1 MSMSI
6 KKSLVSTAI
15 CTMLMGGW
23 SSLVQAQAVEAKG
36 VAEVT
41 VGMFGDAA
49 AARLSARKSAEK
61 DAIKAALRLKQNIDV
76 NTPAVEQAVPE
87 IVKALG
93 DNLRT
98 TFAQE
103 GSVVI
108 AKTTLRVDGAELT
121 DIVRSMNLQ
130 NKNAMAAAS
139 IVFYIDEYWGV
150 GTKSD
155 PAKPVSTEME
165 YFHDKSARSDTS
177 SKSARSAYS
186 DTSAKE
192 SSASSYDG
200 RLAASSRESASMSAS
215 QRSSASGSSS
225 ASYSGSDRAAI
236 AAQDSS
242 GAVAGSRSTA
252 VAASRSGSFSG
263 SSSES
268 VAAARS
274 SDDRVQVSVKSS
286 SASSSDVKNVKASS
300 YAGEQKNIQQQ
311 NDVVSIRTKTV
322 YPEMGNAKP
331 VSSSLVAAK
340 LAETIGQYGLKFTSE
355 QDLRETGKGRMLI
368 SDIATQGKYR
378 MYIDKAAAP
387 PYSAR
392 YVVFGAAQMRTDGPA
407 PDGQNVLCSG
417 ELTYEAI
424 SVAGGNNLPS
434 ATVVK
439 TATARGDE
447 LCRARLADAMAAEVG
462 AKAGNAAAREMQMA
476 ASQGSS
482 YTVTLYS
489 QQALSRRVA
498 RPFEDA
504 LSKLFGAE
512 NVADG
517 GQTDSTRVY
526 QVTAK
531 GGDLKRRLED
541 ILDGLGDTMAQAEVR
556 STGARFIVCTE
567 GKCPA
572 SY

>member
-1 MSMSI
+1 MKRTLLASAACLAI
-6 KKSLVSTAI
+6 LGSLGSPAH
-15 CTMLMGGW
+15 
-23 SSLVQAQAVEAKG
+23 AQAVEAKG
-36 VAEVT
+36 VAELSAKE
-41 VGMFGDAA
+41 FKDAA
-49 AARLSARKSAEK
+49 AGRLAARKAAEK

-76 NTPAVEQAVPE
+76 NTPAVEAAIPE

-103 GSVVI
+103 GEVLI
-108 AKTTLRVDGAELT
+108 ARTTLRVDGAELT
-121 DIVRSMNLQ
+121 DIVRSLNLQ

-150 GTKSD
+150 GTRSD
-155 PAKPVSTEME
+155 PSQPVSTEME
-165 YFHDKSARSDTS
+165 YFHDKTA
-177 SKSARSAYS
+177 KS
-186 DTSAKE
+186 DTSARASGSAFSDTSARQ

-200 RLAASSRESASMSAS
+200 RLAASSKESASMSAS

-225 ASYSGSDRAAI
+225 ASYAGSDRTAV
-236 AAQDSS
+236 AAQDGYG
-242 GAVAGSRSTA
+242 GAAAGSRNTS

-274 SDDRVQVSVKSS
+274 SDNRVQASVKAS
-286 SASSSDVKNVKASS
+286 SAQSSDVKNVRASS
-300 YAGEQKNIQQQ
+300 FSGEQKNVQQQ
-311 NDVVSIRTKTV
+311 NDIVSIRTKTV
-322 YPEMGNAKP
+322 YPEMGNSKP
-331 VSSSLVAAK
+331 VGSSLVAAK

-387 PYSAR
+387 PYNAR
-392 YVVFGAAQMRTDGPA
+392 YVVFGSAQMRTDGPA

-434 ATVVK
+434 ATVIK

-462 AKAGNAAAREMQMA
+462 AKAGNAAARELQMA

-482 YTVTLYS
+482 YTVTLFS
-489 QQALSRRVA
+489 LDALSRRVA

-504 LSKLFGAE
+504 LSQLFGAD

-541 ILDGLGDTMAQAEVR
+541 ILDGLGESMARAEVR
-556 STGARFIVCTE
+556 SNGSRFIVCTE